1 MRTVGLAAERASL
14 SARALGDRPPGS
26 DVLSRRATWALAL
39 PVALVLVG
47 YVLWPNLA
55 TFRLGLDGAVLAD
68 LFGRGRAAGTRAL
81 INSVGVSLGTVAGG
95 GVVGVALAWALYRFD
110 LPFRR
115 ALGAVAALPLALPP
129 LVGVL
134 AFLFLYGESGM
145 LPRGLQAAFGLE
157 AVPFAFGGITAVLA
171 VHIYVFYVYFFLFA
185 SAALADLDAS
195 LLDASADLGA
205 GGWTTFRRV
214 VLPLLRPAIVGASLL
229 VFMLSMASFTA
240 PLLFAEGEPFLT
252 TQIYQF
258 KINGAL
264 DRAAAV
270 SVVLT
275 GLCLLFLIGV
285 EARPQRRG
293 GGAAKGVGG
302 APAPLGGAARVV
314 AGALAALALVAVLL
328 PVATVVLLS
337 FVEEGTW
344 TTQAL
349 PDTFTLDNYVA
360 LATEP
365 AVWEP
370 IRNSLW
376 MAALAT
382 AANVVFGVVAALVVV
397 KGEVPGRGALR
408 ALALLPFAV
417 PGTVLALGL
426 VVAFDEASALGGG
439 AVLVGTVW
447 ILPLAYFIRHV
458 PLVVRSTQAAL
469 EGTDD
474 RLVEASADLGATAWT
489 TFRRVVWPAIRPAV
503 VAGGLLTFVTALGE
517 FVASI
522 LLYVYENRPISVEI
536 FSQLRLYEFGQAA
549 AYSVL
554 LMALVAVAVVASRA
568 LGGRGAGV

>member
-1 MRTVGLAAERASL
+1 MLT
-14 SARALGDRPPGS
+14 
-26 DVLSRRATWALAL
+26 RRAGWALAI
-39 PVALVLVG
+39 PVALILLG
-47 YVLWPNLA
+47 YVLWPNLE
-55 TFRLGLDGAVLAD
+55 TFRLGLDGELLVD
-68 LFGRGRAAGTRAL
+68 LFGRGRAAGTRGL
-81 INSVGVSLGTVAGG
+81 INSVSVSLGTVLGG
-95 GVVGVALAWALYRFD
+95 GIVGVALAWTLYRVD

-115 ALGAVAALPLALPP
+115 TLSAIAALPLALPP

-145 LPRGLQAAFGLE
+145 LPRGLQAALGLE

-171 VHIYVFYVYFFLFA
+171 VHIYVFYVYFFLFT
-185 SAALADLDAS
+185 SAALNDLDAS

-205 GGWTTFRRV
+205 SGWTTFRRV
-214 VLPLLRPAIVGASLL
+214 VLPLLRPALVGASLL

-275 GLCLLFLIGV
+275 GLCLVFLVGV
-285 EARPQRRG
+285 ELRPQRAG
-293 GGAAKGVGG
+293 TGAAKGVGR
-302 APAPLGGAARVV
+302 APAPLRSGWARLL
-314 AGALAALALVAVLL
+314 AGAVSAAFLTVILL

-337 FVEEGTW
+337 FVKEGTW
-344 TTQAL
+344 TTQAM
-349 PDTFTLDNYVA
+349 PDTFTLDNYLA

-382 AANVVFGVVAALVVV
+382 AANVVFGVVAALVIV
-397 KGEVPGRGALR
+397 KGTVPGRGVLR
-408 ALALLPFAV
+408 ALSLLPFAV

-439 AVLVGTVW
+439 AVLIGTVW
-447 ILPLAYFIRHV
+447 ILPLAYFIRHI

-469 EGTDD
+469 ESTDD
-474 RLVEASADLGATAWT
+474 RLVEASADLGASGWT
-489 TFRRVVWPAIRPAV
+489 TFRRIVWPAIQPAV
-503 VAGGLLTFVTALGE
+503 VAGALLTFVTALGE

-554 LMALVAVAVVASRA
+554 LMALVALAVGASRL
-568 LGGRGAGV
+568 LGGKGMRV